1 MNICCNSDYC
11 GDTGNFASRIY
22 ELAEAGFTHYFWCH
36 HWNTDFMYT
45 APECAEILKVQKA
58 AGLKL
63 LDIHGSVG
71 PEKNWYSTTEYIRLA
86 GVELVKNRI
95 EMLTA
100 LDGEGVIVMPAP
112 NTKFH
117 HETVPAEKT
126 EEMCRQAKIQ
136 LEAVFRS
143 LDELMPVLEKHN
155 TKIAIENLIRD
166 DWGLM
171 NSYLD
176 RYPAERLGVCYDCG
190 HANIN
195 GNRMGEM
202 EKRKSR
208 LIATHLHDNDGTG
221 DQHKPVFTGTVDFE
235 ALAKLLATSAYKQ
248 PLSFELSMRNTP
260 FWDTTLEDKS
270 ALAQSENSRKAFL
283 KSAYEGC
290 LKLANMVEAAR

>member
-1 MNICCNSDYC
+1 VNYTEITEKSEDAWKRINDDILRILSENNLSCVQSHPHYYNPFDSSEKIDEDLEFFIRQSIISSGYIGAKYC
-11 GDTGNFASRIY
+11 VIHPRTSFTSSFLLSRSL
-22 ELAEAGFTHYFWCH
+22 EDNKSWLS
-36 HWNTDFMYT
+36 
-45 APECAEILKVQKA
+45 PLVECAK
-58 AGLKL
+58 
-63 LDIHGSVG
+63 
-71 PEKNWYSTTEYIRLA
+71 
-86 GVELVKNRI
+86 
-95 EMLTA
+95 
-100 LDGEGVIVMPAP
+100 
-112 NTKFH
+112 
-117 HETVPAEKT
+117 
-126 EEMCRQAKIQ
+126 
-136 LEAVFRS
+136 
-143 LDELMPVLEKHN
+143 KHN

-171 NSYLD
+171 DSYLD

-290 LKLANMVEAAR
+290 LKLANMVDAAR